1 MACIYLHFQ
10 QPDQQIAPSKIIASL
25 LRQLVQQKRMYPVVE
40 AILVTHGEY
49 EKNEVPPSAEQYLE
63 LLLAEMNAFRQ
74 VYLVLD
80 ALESCNQSAFVLEII
95 NKLPQSV
102 KVLLT
107 TRSGSL
113 MGDELSIRG
122 GGIQLEVKAHA
133 SDIKAYVKSRIS
145 RDRHLHGFTMQEG
158 DSTFRDTVI
167 HSIEV
172 GAGDMYVTYQPALV
186 LFYPCPVRRS
196 K

>member
-10 QPDQQIAPSKIIASL
+10 EPDQQIAPNKIIASL

-49 EKNEVPPSAEQYLE
+49 EKNRVPPSTEQYLE

-80 ALESCNQSAFVLEII
+80 ALENCDQSAFVLETI

-113 MGDELSIRG
+113 MGDELCIR

-133 SDIKAYVKSRIS
+133 SDIKAYLKSRIS

-158 DSTFRDTVI
+158 DSTFEDTVI

-186 LFYPCPVRRS
+186 LFYSCPVRRS